1 MAPPLARMALQST
14 GRSSGEHEQHDRTE
28 SGARSHDRNAC
39 CRDCESIRH
48 EARGAG
54 PAVAGRLTATLIGNS
69 TDAGT
74 RRAWLA
80 WRACLRDRRCGG
92 WSLAGVAGPSSDGDT
107 MKAIRYYRYGP
118 PDVLELRDIDRP
130 AVGDDEV
137 LVRVRAASVNPLDWH
152 FMRGTPYLVRAIAG
166 LSRPKASATRLGA
179 DMAGS
184 VEAVGKNVTEFRPGD
199 EVFGGLEDR
208 GTLAEY
214 ISIRQDAVL
223 LKKPANITFEQA
235 ASVPVAGC
243 TAVQAL
249 RDKGRVRTFTVQLA
263 KAFGAEV
270 TGVCSTK
277 NVEIV
282 ASIGADQ
289 VIDYTQ
295 EDFTRAGRRYDLLVD
310 IAGNRTLAETRRV
323 LVPTGVLVAV
333 GGPNKGRWL
342 EPLGRSVGMVLLSPA
357 VSQRMTFF
365 LAHLNR
371 ADLAV
376 LRELLEAGKV
386 RPVIDRTYPLGE
398 CAEAIDYLEQGHA
411 VGKVAI
417 TV

>member
-1 MAPPLARMALQST
+1 
-14 GRSSGEHEQHDRTE
+14 
-28 SGARSHDRNAC
+28 
-39 CRDCESIRH
+39 
-48 EARGAG
+48 
-54 PAVAGRLTATLIGNS
+54 
-69 TDAGT
+69 
-74 RRAWLA
+74 
-80 WRACLRDRRCGG
+80 
-92 WSLAGVAGPSSDGDT
+92 

-118 PDVLELRDIDRP
+118 PDVLELQDIDMP

-152 FMRGTPYLVRAIAG
+152 FMRGAPYLLRAMAG
-166 LSRPKASATRLGA
+166 LSRPRASAARLGA

-184 VEAVGKNVTEFRPGD
+184 VEAVGANVTEFRPGD
-199 EVFGGLEDR
+199 QVFGGLDDR

-214 ISIRQDAVL
+214 ISIRQDAAVL
-223 LKKPANITFEQA
+223 AKPARLTFEQA

-243 TAVQAL
+243 TALQAL
-249 RDKGRVRTFTVQLA
+249 RDKGQVRPGHKVLINGASGGVGTFAVQLA

-270 TGVCSTK
+270 TGVCSTQ
-277 NVEIV
+277 NAELV

-289 VIDYTQ
+289 VIDYAR

-323 LVPTGVLVAV
+323 LAPKGVLVGV
-333 GGPNKGRWL
+333 GGPNKGRWIG
-342 EPLGRSVGMVLLSPA
+342 PLGRSVRMALLSPA
-357 VSQRMTFF
+357 VSQRMVFF
-365 LAHLNR
+365 LARQNK

-386 RPVIDRTYPLGE
+386 TPVVDRTYPLSE
-398 CAEAIDYLEQGHA
+398 VAEAIGYLEEGHA
-411 VGKVAI
+411 RGKVAI